1 LTDPTATLDAHA
13 LANLRQL
20 DPLGRSGLISKL
32 KLAFERSAQRLEVEL
47 TEAMAAGPDLERVR
61 RAAHTLKSAS
71 ANLAAL
77 TLSAHCQAVEVI
89 CRQGDVDA
97 LESAVAQLQQHLA
110 QARAAVQALS

>member
-1 LTDPTATLDAHA
+1 MATLDAQA

-20 DPLGRSGLISKL
+20 DPLGRTGLISKL
-32 KLAFERSAQRLEVEL
+32 KLAFERSALRLETEL

-77 TLSAHCQAVEVI
+77 TLSTQCQAVESI
-89 CRQGDVDA
+89 CRKGEVGELA
-97 LESAVAQLQQHLA
+97 AAVAHLHRLLA
-110 QARAAVQALS
+110 QARTAVQALT